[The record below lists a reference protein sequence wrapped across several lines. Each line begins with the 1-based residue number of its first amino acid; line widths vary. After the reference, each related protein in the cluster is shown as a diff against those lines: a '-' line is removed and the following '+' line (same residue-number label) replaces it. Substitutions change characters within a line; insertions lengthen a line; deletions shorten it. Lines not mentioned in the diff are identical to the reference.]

1 MNIHV
6 VIGLVVALLFWHI
19 VSPIIDYIGAA
30 SDHVGNVG
38 YSQQWS
44 GLEEN

>member
-19 VSPIIDYIGAA
+19 VSPIIDHI
-30 SDHVGNVG
+30 GNVG

-44 GLEEN
+44 GLEED